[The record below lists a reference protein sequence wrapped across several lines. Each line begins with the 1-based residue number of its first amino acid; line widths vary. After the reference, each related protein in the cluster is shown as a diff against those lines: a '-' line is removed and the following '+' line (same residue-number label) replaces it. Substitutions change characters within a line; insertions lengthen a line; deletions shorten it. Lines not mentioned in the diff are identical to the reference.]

1 MLPFHHRI
9 KLSTLQERR
18 KRLTWNSETIS
29 LPAVPE
35 SLPVR
40 HLLPIDEQRPK
51 SVSTSCRLEIL
62 VLLHVAFLDR
72 DPIEFSPRSVQF
84 AKENYYVRDWRRIIF
99 NFASKISWRILE
111 KNWIEWTGVLRFDR
125 KCGAAAKKKKK
136 SQKME
141 NSYDRLLK
149 EENIEF

>member
-1 MLPFHHRI
+1 M
-9 KLSTLQERR
+9 
-18 KRLTWNSETIS
+18 
-29 LPAVPE
+29 
-35 SLPVR
+35 
-40 HLLPIDEQRPK
+40 
-51 SVSTSCRLEIL
+51 
-62 VLLHVAFLDR
+62 
-72 DPIEFSPRSVQF
+72 
-84 AKENYYVRDWRRIIF
+84 
-99 NFASKISWRILE
+99 E